1 VAEQSIEGSKR
12 AATGVLIGIG
22 VATGVLAGLLGVGGG
37 IIMVPALVAV
47 GFNRHRATASSL
59 AAILLIAV
67 AGAVAF
73 GVAGDVDIPT
83 GVFLGLGGLLGST
96 VGAHWM
102 NRLSGRSLARIFG
115 VVLLVAGI
123 RMTIGGGVAEG
134 GFEPAPIISFG
145 LELLIGALTGILSGL
160 AGIGGGIVMIPA
172 MVLLLGIDQHTAEGT
187 SLVAMLFT
195 AAAGTRVNVTNH
207 HVDWRAMWILGV
219 AGAIIAPLSAVAA
232 QQIPAG
238 TLGRLFGIFVIVNAA
253 RTLWKSREAP
263 T

>member
-1 VAEQSIEGSKR
+1 
-12 AATGVLIGIG
+12 
-22 VATGVLAGLLGVGGG
+22 
-37 IIMVPALVAV
+37 MVPALVAV

-67 AGAVAF
+67 AGAIAF
-73 GVAGDVDIPT
+73 GAAGDVDIPT

-102 NRLSGRSLARIFG
+102 NRLSGRTLARIFG

-123 RMTIGGGVAEG
+123 RMTIGGGVEG
-134 GFEPAPIISFG
+134 GFEPAPVMSFA

-195 AAAGTRVNVTNH
+195 AAAGTRVNVANH
-207 HVDWRAMWILGV
+207 HVDWRAMWILGA
-219 AGAIIAPLSAVAA
+219 AGAIVAPLSAVAA
-232 QQIPAG
+232 QQIPAD
-238 TLGRLFGIFVIVNAA
+238 TLGRIFGVFVIVNAV
-253 RTLWKSREAP
+253 RTLWKSRAAP
-263 T
+263 N

>member
-1 VAEQSIEGSKR
+1 
-12 AATGVLIGIG
+12 
-22 VATGVLAGLLGVGGG
+22 
-37 IIMVPALVAV
+37 MVPALVAI

-67 AGAVAF
+67 AGAIAF
-73 GVAGDVDIPT
+73 GAAGDVDVPT
-83 GVFLGLGGLLGST
+83 GAFLGLGGLFGST

-115 VVLLVAGI
+115 VVLLVAGV
-123 RMTIGGGVAEG
+123 RMAIGGGVGEPV
-134 GFEPAPIISFG
+134 FEFAPLVSFG

-160 AGIGGGIVMIPA
+160 AGVGGGIIMIPA

-187 SLVAMLFT
+187 SLLAMLFT
-195 AAAGTRVNVTNH
+195 AAAGTRVNVINR

-219 AGAIIAPLSAVAA
+219 AGGVIAPLSAVLA
-232 QQIPAG
+232 QRIPAD
-238 TLGRLFGIFVIVNAA
+238 TLGRIFGVFVTINAI

-263 T
+263 S

>member
-1 VAEQSIEGSKR
+1 MAEQSNVGSKR
-12 AATGVLIGIG
+12 ASTGVLVAIG
-22 VATGVLAGLLGVGGG
+22 VVTGVLAGLLGVGGG

-47 GFNRHRATASSL
+47 GFTRHRATASSL
-59 AAILLIAV
+59 AAILLVAV
-67 AGAVAF
+67 AGAIAF
-73 GVAGDVDIPT
+73 GAAGNVDLPT

-102 NRLSGRSLARIFG
+102 NRLSGRTLARIFG
-115 VVLLVAGI
+115 VVLLVAGV

-195 AAAGTRVNVTNH
+195 AAAGTRVNVANH

-219 AGAIIAPLSAVAA
+219 AGAVVAPLSAVAA
-232 QQIPAG
+232 QQIPAD
-238 TLGRLFGIFVIVNAA
+238 TLGRMFGVFVIVNAV
-253 RTLWKSREAP
+253 RTLWQSRAAP
-263 T
+263 S

>member
-1 VAEQSIEGSKR
+1 VTERPIEGSKR
-12 AATGVLIGIG
+12 ASTGVLIGVG

-37 IIMVPALVAV
+37 IIMVPALVAI

-67 AGAVAF
+67 AGAIAF
-73 GVAGDVDIPT
+73 GVAGDVDLPT

-115 VVLLVAGI
+115 VVLAVAGV
-123 RMTIGGGVAEG
+123 RMTIGGGVGEG
-134 GFEPAPIISFG
+134 GVELAPIVSFG

-160 AGIGGGIVMIPA
+160 AGVGGGIIMIPA
-172 MVLLLGIDQHTAEGT
+172 MVLFLGIDQHTAEGT

-195 AAAGTRVNVTNH
+195 AGAGTRVNVTNR

-219 AGAIIAPLSAVAA
+219 AGAIIAPLSAVVA
-232 QQIPAG
+232 QQIPAE
-238 TLGRLFGIFVIVNAA
+238 TLGRIFGVFVIANAV
-253 RTLWKSREAP
+253 RTLWKSRAGSP
-263 T
+263 

>member
-1 VAEQSIEGSKR
+1 
-12 AATGVLIGIG
+12 
-22 VATGVLAGLLGVGGG
+22 
-37 IIMVPALVAV
+37 MVPALVAV

-67 AGAVAF
+67 AGAIAF
-73 GVAGDVDIPT
+73 GVAGDVDLPT

-115 VVLLVAGI
+115 VVLLVAGV
-123 RMTIGGGVAEG
+123 RMTIGGGVGEG
-134 GFEPAPIISFG
+134 GLELAPIVSFG

-160 AGIGGGIVMIPA
+160 AGVGGGIIMIPA
-172 MVLLLGIDQHTAEGT
+172 MVLFLGIDQHTAEGT

-195 AAAGTRVNVTNH
+195 AGAGTRVNVANH

-219 AGAIIAPLSAVAA
+219 AGAIIAPISAVIA
-232 QQIPAG
+232 QQIPAE
-238 TLGRLFGIFVIVNAA
+238 TLGRIFGVFVIANAV
-253 RTLWKSREAP
+253 RTLWKSRAGS

>member
-1 VAEQSIEGSKR
+1 MAEQSNDGSKR
-12 AATGVLIGIG
+12 ASTGVLIAIG
-22 VATGVLAGLLGVGGG
+22 VVTGVLAGLLGVGGG

-67 AGAVAF
+67 AGAIAF
-73 GVAGDVDIPT
+73 GAAGDVDIPT

-102 NRLSGRSLARIFG
+102 NRLSGRTLARIFG

-123 RMTIGGGVAEG
+123 RMTIGGGVEG
-134 GFEPAPIISFG
+134 GFEPAPVMSFA

-195 AAAGTRVNVTNH
+195 AAAGTRVNVANH
-207 HVDWRAMWILGV
+207 HVDWRAMWILGA
-219 AGAIIAPLSAVAA
+219 AGAIVAPLSAVAA
-232 QQIPAG
+232 QQIPAD
-238 TLGRLFGIFVIVNAA
+238 TLGRIFGVFVIVNAV
-253 RTLWKSREAP
+253 RTLWKSRAAP
-263 T
+263 N